1 MITLFHVSV
10 PPTSDIWKHF
20 VKGDITS
27 RCKLCEVEVKT
38 CGNTTNLNF
47 HIQRNHPEVKILNL
61 EKPKKT
67 KQKMDC
73 RSEQNNNNYDQMSP
87 SGSSDSFNLSTAKVN
102 LEKIRTV
109 SNKQMKLDVAFTNQK
124 SFQGNFTI

>member
-1 MITLFHVSV
+1 M
-10 PPTSDIWKHF
+10 
-20 VKGDITS
+20 
-27 RCKLCEVEVKT
+27 E
-38 CGNTTNLNF
+38 
-47 HIQRNHPEVKILNL
+47 
-61 EKPKKT
+61 
-67 KQKMDC
+67 C